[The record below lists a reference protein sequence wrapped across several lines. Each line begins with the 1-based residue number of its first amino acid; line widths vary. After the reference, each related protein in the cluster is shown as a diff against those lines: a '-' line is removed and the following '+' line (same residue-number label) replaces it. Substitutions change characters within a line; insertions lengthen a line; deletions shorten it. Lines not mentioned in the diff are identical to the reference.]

1 MIAAPAGF
9 TARFTAWPRGAKVFT
24 RVHLPPAGR
33 LAVSIA
39 PLTPAQ
45 AAIALPDPS
54 MPITGPP
61 KASVDRITAV
71 LHWPPGG
78 RTLAWTVAWTMAGVT
93 TTPSHTATARPSRAI
108 ATAGGT
114 PRARGA
120 GPDPVLPSP
129 LGQARPGVLV
139 AGFCWYPA
147 GARATAAQASTR
159 SLAAVLTAGW

>member
-78 RTLAWTVAWTMAGVT
+78 RTLAWTVAWTMAGGT
-93 TTPSHTATARPSRAI
+93 TTPSHTATPRASRAI
-108 ATAGGT
+108 ATAGGAPPAGVT
-114 PRARGA
+114 RPDPGRPPTPARARTGVRCCGVSGHPRAA
-120 GPDPVLPSP
+120 P
-129 LGQARPGVLV
+129 
-139 AGFCWYPA
+139 
-147 GARATAAQASTR
+147 ARA
-159 SLAAVLTAGW
+159 AV

>member
-61 KASVDRITAV
+61 KASLDRITAV
-71 LHWPPGG
+71 LHCPPGG
-78 RTLAWTVAWTMAGVT
+78 RTLACTVALTVAGRT
-93 TTPSHTATARPSRAI
+93 TTTSHPAPDTPTPLIAPSEQ
-108 ATAGGT
+108 T
-114 PRARGA
+114 PPA
-120 GPDPVLPSP
+120 P
-129 LGQARPGVLV
+129 L
-139 AGFCWYPA
+139 
-147 GARATAAQASTR
+147 
-159 SLAAVLTAGW
+159 

>member
-61 KASVDRITAV
+61 KASVDRITAG

-78 RTLAWTVAWTMAGVT
+78 RTLAWTGAWPMAGGEGWWGVVVVGVRRV
-93 TTPSHTATARPSRAI
+93 SGGGRRAGRFDRDRPA
-108 ATAGGT
+108 
-114 PRARGA
+114 
-120 GPDPVLPSP
+120 
-129 LGQARPGVLV
+129 
-139 AGFCWYPA
+139 
-147 GARATAAQASTR
+147 ARA
-159 SLAAVLTAGW
+159 G

>member
-1 MIAAPAGF
+1 MIAARAGF
-9 TARFTAWPRGAKVFT
+9 TARFPAWPRGAKVFT
-24 RVHLPPAGR
+24 RIHLPPAGR

-108 ATAGGT
+108 ATAGGA
-114 PRARGA
+114 P
-120 GPDPVLPSP
+120 
-129 LGQARPGVLV
+129 
-139 AGFCWYPA
+139 PA
-147 GARATAAQASTR
+147 GGTGPHQGCPAAPG
-159 SLAAVLTAGW
+159 AALTGM

>member
-78 RTLAWTVAWTMAGVT
+78 RTLAWTVAWTMAGGT

-108 ATAGGT
+108 ATAGGA
-114 PRARGA
+114 PPAGAA
-120 GPDPVLPSP
+120 GPDQGSPSTRGP
-129 LGQARPGVLV
+129 ARPGGRVSGV
-139 AGFCWYPA
+139 RVDP
-147 GARATAAQASTR
+147 GAC
-159 SLAAVLTAGW
+159 LAAARLA